1 MCGEKK
7 ELTTCQVT
15 PAKTTRKEGEQRRAA
30 SMGRPSLEALAMAGA
45 DWTKVGAGGINGEDE
60 EGAPPPPHL
69 RAFDA
74 FLEDVVPVD
83 MLLAF
88 DRDERRPSPE
98 EDVKEKLKLWA
109 KAVARK
115 ATTTKETT
123 RGNACKCV
131 RCT

>member
-1 MCGEKK
+1 MCGEEK
-7 ELTTCQVT
+7 LTCQVT
-15 PAKTTRKEGEQRRAA
+15 PAKTTRKEGEQRRRAA

-45 DWTKVGAGGINGEDE
+45 DWTKVRAGGINGEEE

-69 RAFDA
+69 RAFNA

-83 MLLAF
+83 MLVAF
-88 DRDERRPSPE
+88 DREERQPSPE

-115 ATTTKETT
+115 ATTKETT
-123 RGNACKCV
+123 SGNASKCV
-131 RCT
+131 RRT